1 MPTSALGQKAPG
13 IIPWTVFGAAGGW
26 AAGPGSAGAA
36 GAAGTAGAGAGTAG
50 AGAAGAGA
58 AGAGAA
64 GAGTTATGVADGG
77 AAAAVVGASGEGD
90 DEENAALTLSLG
102 DAVTVATADSLG
114 KWRTS
119 DAGAPHAASAKPT
132 IAPMTAR

>member
-36 GAAGTAGAGAGTAG
+36 GAAGTAGAGAGT
-50 AGAAGAGA
+50 AGAGA

-119 DAGAPHAASAKPT
+119 DAGAPHAARAKPT

>member
-26 AAGPGSAGAA
+26 AAGPGSAGTT
-36 GAAGTAGAGAGTAG
+36 GAAGTTGTGACT
-50 AGAAGAGA
+50 AGAGA

-90 DEENAALTLSLG
+90 DEEKAELTLSLG

-132 IAPMTAR
+132 IAPMKAR

>member
-26 AAGPGSAGAA
+26 AAGPGSAGAT
-36 GAAGTAGAGAGTAG
+36 GAAGTTG
-50 AGAAGAGA
+50 GA

-90 DEENAALTLSLG
+90 DEENAELTLSLG

-132 IAPMTAR
+132 IAPMKAR

>member
-26 AAGPGSAGAA
+26 AAGPGSAGAT
-36 GAAGTAGAGAGTAG
+36 GAAGTTGAGACT
-50 AGAAGAGA
+50 AGAGA

-77 AAAAVVGASGEGD
+77 AAAAVVGASGDGD
-90 DEENAALTLSLG
+90 DEENAELTLSLG

-132 IAPMTAR
+132 IAPMKAR